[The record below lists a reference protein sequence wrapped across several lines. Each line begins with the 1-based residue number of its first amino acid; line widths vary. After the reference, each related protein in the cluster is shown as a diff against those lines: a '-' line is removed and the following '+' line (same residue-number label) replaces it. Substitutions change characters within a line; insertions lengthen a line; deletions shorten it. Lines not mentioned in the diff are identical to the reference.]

1 SLELCFLVPARQ
13 AQRHLREAKPLVG
26 EEVLNTFL
34 GRAERAPA
42 PDSGWT
48 ELLAVV
54 GLKEA
59 LRFPK
64 GLMSIL
70 IDVDVV
76 VEVCLEAVRV
86 AACVQQ
92 LGPDV
97 VQPPRQL
104 VRVGQRGL
112 PAISVPGH
120 AAVGPADQIDAADRV
135 VGDPDRG
142 MGAGCWARLD
152 RDAPEPVM
160 LA

>member
-1 SLELCFLVPARQ
+1 CPQALLAPPAALRAPRYRPAGRRLRRRCDRLSCGLLQGRQHLVDESLELCFLVPARQ

-86 AACVQQ
+86 AACVQ
-92 LGPDV
+92 
-97 VQPPRQL
+97 
-104 VRVGQRGL
+104 
-112 PAISVPGH
+112 
-120 AAVGPADQIDAADRV
+120 
-135 VGDPDRG
+135 
-142 MGAGCWARLD
+142 
-152 RDAPEPVM
+152 
-160 LA
+160 